1 MASPVEPKPDEK
13 VAATEPAVTEKA
25 LAIETEV
32 AELAAEE
39 LRLRL
44 GLPSWQPK
52 EEAERVT
59 AEDANAKRLMLQKK

>member
-13 VAATEPAVTEKA
+13 VAAIEPAVTEKS

-52 EEAERVT
+52 EEA
-59 AEDANAKRLMLQKK
+59 